1 MRKLLILLFLLF
13 VSINCAEK
21 KEETIE
27 TKKEIP
33 KRIITTY
40 QPASSLIFALRQ
52 EHKLVGINMM
62 SNHTPLFCNL
72 YNKYADLP
80 GVGSRSRGVNLETV
94 ISLQADLVLLPPTVL
109 GEETVKRL
117 KKLNIKGITLSPESM
132 EDMINTINELANILN
147 CEAQADII
155 EIATQR
161 IMQIIDNRLSNIEEH
176 PNVYYATKRDFLST
190 CSGEILQHFMIERAG
205 GENVSKDLIGFNV
218 NISIEQLLLWNPD
231 IIFISAGATYTPED
245 IYKNPL
251 YSDLKAIKEH
261 KIYKFP
267 SNLSFWDYPSIEI
280 FLATLWMAQYIY
292 PESFKDIDFNQITDE
307 FYLKIYNKS
316 FRELEGKLE

>member
-1 MRKLLILLFLLF
+1 M
-13 VSINCAEK
+13 
-21 KEETIE
+21 
-27 TKKEIP
+27 
-33 KRIITTY
+33 
-40 QPASSLIFALRQ
+40 
-52 EHKLVGINMM
+52 
-62 SNHTPLFCNL
+62 
-72 YNKYADLP
+72 
-80 GVGSRSRGVNLETV
+80 
-94 ISLQADLVLLPPTVL
+94 
-109 GEETVKRL
+109 
-117 KKLNIKGITLSPESM
+117 
-132 EDMINTINELANILN
+132 
-147 CEAQADII
+147 
-155 EIATQR
+155 
-161 IMQIIDNRLSNIEEH
+161 
-176 PNVYYATKRDFLST
+176 
-190 CSGEILQHFMIERAG
+190 
-205 GENVSKDLIGFNV
+205 
-218 NISIEQLLLWNPD
+218 NPD